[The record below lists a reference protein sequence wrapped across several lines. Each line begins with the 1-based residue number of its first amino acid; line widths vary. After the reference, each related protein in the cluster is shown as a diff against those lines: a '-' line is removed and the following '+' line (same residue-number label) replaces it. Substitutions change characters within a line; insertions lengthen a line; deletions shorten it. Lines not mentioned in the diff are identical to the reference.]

1 MHTTI
6 QYYFISCKNIKMQGL
21 GLAKLDP
28 PLSRSMPDGMEK
40 RVYIQDNWEELCA
53 ISQEHVDSA
62 VASDILNLP
71 LNHFFMKGYPA
82 GSTVKTVVDN
92 AVEELGYKYVP
103 SLQKEF
109 GVDNVHF
116 WVLVRVG
123 IKRIIAQQVSFPG
136 L

>member
-1 MHTTI
+1 MI
-6 QYYFISCKNIKMQGL
+6 
-21 GLAKLDP
+21 
-28 PLSRSMPDGMEK
+28 RRMPDGQEK
-40 RVYIQDNWEELCA
+40 KVYIQDNWEELCS
-53 ISQEHVDSA
+53 ISHEHLEKAVSA
-62 VASDILNLP
+62 DILAMP

-92 AVEELGYKYVP
+92 AVEELGDKYAP

-116 WVLVRVG
+116 WVLVQVG
-123 IKRIIAQQVSFPG
+123 IKRIIAQQVTFPG